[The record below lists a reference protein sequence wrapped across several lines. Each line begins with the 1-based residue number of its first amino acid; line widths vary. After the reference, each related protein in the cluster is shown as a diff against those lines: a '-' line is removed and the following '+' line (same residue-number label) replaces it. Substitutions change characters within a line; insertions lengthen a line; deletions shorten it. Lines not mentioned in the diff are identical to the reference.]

1 MQSPY
6 KITGL
11 VMEKTKTTILNGTWI
26 HTLCQMISFIVLVLC
41 LLAMSGCNYRYQ
53 NAPAYMPINLGTAKN
68 YGPGTFKTSYI
79 ADQIDYYYRGA
90 STGPIGV
97 TTIANLNDLHATSTF
112 GRVFAEQLISE
123 LVMRGYEVVELRHT
137 DALQFIGNNG
147 EFALSRDLGAVR
159 NNRQLA
165 AVLAGTYVDS
175 PQTVY
180 VNVRL
185 IDPASSMILS
195 TGSVELGKSYEMAKL
210 LRGGS
215 ATMNLERIPVK
226 HLAQQQLP
234 LSIFQAKYV
243 ASEDEDMGAPIKST
257 PIAPKMVDSWDVS
270 KSSDKSQKLEVGK
283 SSSGQ
288 GAFDSDIGLK

>member
-1 MQSPY
+1 MD
-6 KITGL
+6 
-11 VMEKTKTTILNGTWI
+11 KTKTTILNGTWI
-26 HTLCQMISFIVLVLC
+26 HTLCQMLSFAVLVFC

-53 NAPAYMPINLGTAKN
+53 NPPSYMPISLGNAKN
-68 YGPGTFKTSYI
+68 YGPGTFKTSFI
-79 ADQIDYYYRGA
+79 VDQIDYYYRGA
-90 STGPIGV
+90 SSGPIGV
-97 TTIANLNDLHATSTF
+97 TTIANLNDLHKTSTF

-137 DALQFIGNNG
+137 DALQFIGNSG
-147 EFALSRDLGAVR
+147 EFALSRDLGSVK

-185 IDPASSMILS
+185 IDPSSSMILS
-195 TGSVELGKSYEMAKL
+195 TGSVEIGKSFEMAKL

-215 ATMNLERIPVK
+215 ASMNLERIPVK

-234 LSIFQAKYV
+234 LSVFQAKYI
-243 ASEDEDMGAPIKST
+243 ASEDEELGAPLKST
-257 PIAPKMVDSWDVS
+257 AVAPKIVDSWDLS
-270 KSSDKSQKLEVGK
+270 KSSLQDK
-283 SSSGQ
+283 SSSTQSSSGH
-288 GAFDSDIGLK
+288 GAFDSTIGLK

>member
-1 MQSPY
+1 MD
-6 KITGL
+6 
-11 VMEKTKTTILNGTWI
+11 KTKTTILNGTWI
-26 HTLCQMISFIVLVLC
+26 HTLCQIISFAVLVIC

-53 NAPAYMPINLGTAKN
+53 NGPSYMPISLGNAKN
-68 YGPGTFKTSYI
+68 YGPGAFKTSFI
-79 ADQIDYYYRGA
+79 ADQIDYYYRGT
-90 STGPIGV
+90 SSGPIGV
-97 TTIANLNDLHATSTF
+97 TTIANLNDLHTTSAF

-137 DALQFIGNNG
+137 DALQFMGNTG

-165 AVLAGTYVDS
+165 AVLAGTYVDA

-195 TGSVELGKSYEMAKL
+195 TGSVEIGKSYEMARL

-215 ATMNLERIPVK
+215 MAMNLERIPVK
-226 HLAQQQLP
+226 HISQQTLP

-243 ASEDEDMGAPIKST
+243 ASEDEDLVAPLKPT
-257 PIAPKMVDSWDVS
+257 TIAPKLVDSWDLS
-270 KSSDKSQKLEVGK
+270 KNGADKILKSPVGK
-283 SSSGQ
+283 SATGQ
-288 GAFDSDIGLK
+288 GAFDSDISIK